1 MNKRLLNIIHKL
13 TISSLFGVFLLGT
26 SPQKEK
32 ALSHFM
38 QGEFLMNQGN
48 YAMAVLEFQDAIS
61 YDPNASTIHISI
73 SDAYRRLGRMKRV
86 EDHLRI
92 ALDLEPENIEAK
104 EMLGQF
110 FITEKN
116 YIESQKIFLELNKQ
130 DSANIDYIFTLA
142 DLARV
147 QKKWELAIDYYILGY
162 NNSQA
167 ISGLEQA
174 LQIALTT
181 NNFKKGKQICLLLL
195 EESPDEIKLLE
206 TLRDLAL
213 FTKDYLTAYNTIL
226 KIEEVLGS
234 SVEIYF
240 QKSALQ
246 EELNNIELAIN
257 FMYEAYSVDSSNIDV
272 LQRIVTLLMD
282 QDKNEE
288 ALLYNEKITKKF
300 PNDSKGFIN
309 IALMALSAEKPE
321 EAIDILGRNSEKFID
336 DFTLQYL
343 LGSAYYQK
351 KNYTDAKYHLNQAL
365 VIFPESRNTKHNL
378 ALIYDATN
386 ERVKSDKL
394 YTELISSD
402 SLDAQAYNNFA
413 YSLVERNENLDL
425 ALELSLTAIRLSPQ
439 SAAYLD
445 TAGWIYYK
453 MKQFDKAV
461 KYIEESLEIDSS
473 NITIQQHLNEIINNR
488 TELNQSKIQ
497 QVEN

>member
-1 MNKRLLNIIHKL
+1 MTIHKL
-13 TISSLFGVFLLGT
+13 IISVFSCVFLLGT
-26 SPQKEK
+26 SAQQEK

-92 ALDLEPENIEAK
+92 ALDLEPKNVEAK

-116 YIESQKIFLELNKQ
+116 YSESQKIFFELNKQ
-130 DSANIDYIFTLA
+130 DSTNIDYIFILA

-234 SVEIYF
+234 SVAF
-240 QKSALQ
+240 CPVG
-246 EELNNIELAIN
+246 LAT
-257 FMYEAYSVDSSNIDV
+257 F
-272 LQRIVTLLMD
+272 
-282 QDKNEE
+282 
-288 ALLYNEKITKKF
+288 
-300 PNDSKGFIN
+300 
-309 IALMALSAEKPE
+309 
-321 EAIDILGRNSEKFID
+321 
-336 DFTLQYL
+336 
-343 LGSAYYQK
+343 
-351 KNYTDAKYHLNQAL
+351 
-365 VIFPESRNTKHNL
+365 
-378 ALIYDATN
+378 
-386 ERVKSDKL
+386 
-394 YTELISSD
+394 
-402 SLDAQAYNNFA
+402 
-413 YSLVERNENLDL
+413 
-425 ALELSLTAIRLSPQ
+425 SP
-439 SAAYLD
+439 L
-445 TAGWIYYK
+445 
-453 MKQFDKAV
+453 
-461 KYIEESLEIDSS
+461 
-473 NITIQQHLNEIINNR
+473 
-488 TELNQSKIQ
+488 
-497 QVEN
+497 

>member
-1 MNKRLLNIIHKL
+1 
-13 TISSLFGVFLLGT
+13 
-26 SPQKEK
+26 
-32 ALSHFM
+32 
-38 QGEFLMNQGN
+38 
-48 YAMAVLEFQDAIS
+48 
-61 YDPNASTIHISI
+61 
-73 SDAYRRLGRMKRV
+73 
-86 EDHLRI
+86 
-92 ALDLEPENIEAK
+92 
-104 EMLGQF
+104 
-110 FITEKN
+110 
-116 YIESQKIFLELNKQ
+116 
-130 DSANIDYIFTLA
+130 
-142 DLARV
+142 
-147 QKKWELAIDYYILGY
+147 
-162 NNSQA
+162 
-167 ISGLEQA
+167 
-174 LQIALTT
+174 
-181 NNFKKGKQICLLLL
+181 
-195 EESPDEIKLLE
+195 LLE

-246 EELNNIELAIN
+246 EELNNIDLAIN

-343 LGSAYYQK
+343 LGSAYYQR

-386 ERVKSDKL
+386 EWVKSDKL

-413 YSLVERNENLDL
+413 YSLVERKENLDL

-445 TAGWIYYK
+445 TVGWIYYK

>member
-1 MNKRLLNIIHKL
+1 MKGLFTIMKKLII
-13 TISSLFGVFLLGT
+13 SVFFGVFLLGT
-26 SPQKEK
+26 SPQQQK

-38 QGEFLMNQGN
+38 QGEFLMNQGS

-92 ALDLEPENIEAK
+92 ALDLEPDNVEAK
-104 EMLGQF
+104 EMLGQL
-110 FITEKN
+110 FITEQN
-116 YIESQKIFLELNKQ
+116 YSESQKIFLELNKQ
-130 DSANIDYIFTLA
+130 DSTNIDYIFTLA

-162 NNSQA
+162 NNSQV

-195 EESPDEIKLLE
+195 EESPGEIKLLE

-213 FTKDYLTAYNTIL
+213 FTKDYATAYNTIL
-226 KIEEVLGS
+226 KIEKVLGV
-234 SVEIYF
+234 SVEIFF

-246 EELNNIELAIN
+246 EELKNIDLAVN
-257 FMYEAYSVDSSNIDV
+257 LMYEAYSVDSSNIDI

-282 QDKNEE
+282 QDKKEE
-288 ALLYNEKITKKF
+288 AIFYNKIITKKF

-351 KNYTDAKYHLNQAL
+351 KNYTDAKHHLNQAL
-365 VIFPESRNTKHNL
+365 TIFPESRNTKHNL

-386 ERVKSDKL
+386 EWDESDRL

-413 YSLVERNENLDL
+413 YSLVERKENLDL

-445 TAGWIYYK
+445 TVGWIYYK

-461 KYIEESLEIDSS
+461 KYVEESLEIDSS

-488 TELNQSKIQ
+488 TELNEAKIQ